1 MGRGTNLAGLDRS
14 ALNRQEHQIQYLVY
28 HGFGVCYTVSK
39 SLLVAATDLSPRLKR
54 RGRKDQS
61 TGRTGVCMLYDST
74 KVLLSGILRSLES
87 AGKIGW
93 EDQLELAGECS
104 YEVHQMAR
112 LLYKGYRTDSVNKAP
127 MAVPVAERAARAVP
141 HVKSLVRA
149 IRRKDQVAAVESGKA
164 ALAEM

>member
-1 MGRGTNLAGLDRS
+1 
-14 ALNRQEHQIQYLVY
+14 
-28 HGFGVCYTVSK
+28 
-39 SLLVAATDLSPRLKR
+39 
-54 RGRKDQS
+54 
-61 TGRTGVCMLYDST
+61 MLYDST
-74 KVLLSGILRSLES
+74 KVLLSGILRSIENKE
-87 AGKIGW
+87 KIGW
-93 EDQLELAGECS
+93 EDQLELAGQCS

-127 MAVPVAERAARAVP
+127 ALVPVAERAARAVP